1 MLIIKCQLYM
11 WNDKRLGN
19 ADSAEIIKLK
29 KKRRVHFFSRMI
41 RDPPGTTNHL
51 IFASTNPQIASWTL
65 RPRAAVGGV
74 SGRARGFLMYC
85 GKMCVCAK
93 KPQRPGA
100 GKYYKPERVRD
111 STERERE
118 GGERSPA
125 AVSSGISM
133 PWASFLRGTEP
144 DRLSQ
149 KCLNP

>member
-1 MLIIKCQLYM
+1 MTSGWGMQIAL
-11 WNDKRLGN
+11 
-19 ADSAEIIKLK
+19 KLQFK
-29 KKRRVHFFSRMI
+29 KKRHVHFFRRMI
-41 RDPPGTTNHL
+41 RDPTGTTNHL
-51 IFASTNPQIASWTL
+51 LFASTNPQIASRTL

-118 GGERSPA
+118 REREGGERSPA